1 MRQEI
6 RNASKP
12 MDVQKVSNF
21 KNALSIVAA
30 CYSKLIWDKMN
41 VLITPAL
48 IGQCPFDKVNEIC
61 EQMTLCTDL
70 FGTSSQDMLA
80 AFNIQAC

>member
-1 MRQEI
+1 M
-6 RNASKP
+6 NA
-12 MDVQKVSNF
+12 
-21 KNALSIVAA
+21 
-30 CYSKLIWDKMN
+30 
-41 VLITPAL
+41 LITPAL

-70 FGTSSQDMLA
+70 FGTISQDMLA